1 MSVKGFKNAFRSCP
15 NSSDNFPDFSR
26 IYSHFSLSIFYLLE
40 GSKIFFMNSKHF
52 IWIVHVPMCLWEFSW
67 NFCDY
72 RSIFRV
78 FKQILGFSGIVF
90 ALKIISKKKKIY
102 PIYLGRARRPDPGP
116 HRPSCRPARGPS
128 EPAGAH
134 RPAAIHG
141 EHAAAASCLRR
152 ARPGLLQPRPI
163 KPRAELP

>member
-90 ALKIISKKKKIY
+90 ALKIISKKRKSILSIWAE
-102 PIYLGRARRPDPGP
+102 PEGP
-116 HRPSCRPARGPS
+116 TQVHTGPAVGPR
-128 EPAGAH
+128 GAH
-134 RPAAIHG
+134 LSPREPIGRQLSMANTLPPPPALG
-141 EHAAAASCLRR
+141 VR
-152 ARPGLLQPRPI
+152 ALDCCS
-163 KPRAELP
+163 RAL